1 MKSRWEEKWGSF
13 AFRLQVCIYIIII
26 DSYYNILLLYY
37 IQVLSRSTFIYV
49 FSCIYIYIR
58 MCIYVYEIKMIKKLM
73 KSCVQITVMYIQFYT
88 IHLYIYISKYMYMS
102 KYMYKGIYLY
112 INIFIQI
119 PFFSN
124 IIGLLK
130 VKRMIMN
137 HIQNLLHFSL
147 NYNKLLSRKL
157 VELWVKK
164 EEKVYSIYVYI
175 CVCIFA
181 KICPYVY
188 KYI

>member
-1 MKSRWEEKWGSF
+1 
-13 AFRLQVCIYIIII
+13 
-26 DSYYNILLLYY
+26 
-37 IQVLSRSTFIYV
+37 V

-102 KYMYKGIYLY
+102 KYMYKGICIYLFVCFKISIYLY

-175 CVCIFA
+175 CMCIFA